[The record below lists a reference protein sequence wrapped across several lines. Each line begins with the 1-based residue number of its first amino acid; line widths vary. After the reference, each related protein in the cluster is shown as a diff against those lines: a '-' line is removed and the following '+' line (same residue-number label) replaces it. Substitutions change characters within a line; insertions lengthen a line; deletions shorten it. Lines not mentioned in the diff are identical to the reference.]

1 MWVLNDGG
9 LRERERE
16 RESECVCVRE
26 RERDCG
32 VKEALVYISLG
43 HEAVMIFLSILA
55 VSDPSNEAPFSEINP
70 QRQRNL

>member
-1 MWVLNDGG
+1 M
-9 LRERERE
+9 
-16 RESECVCVRE
+16 CVCVRA
-26 RERDCG
+26 RASG